1 MSTLATVRRI
11 IASETDLK
19 VEDLDSVRPLGEL
32 GVDSLSVAE
41 VMFKLEDE
49 FHIKTPD
56 ERVPIRTIQD
66 IADLIDR
73 LVAEA
78 GAGAA
83 TGRA

>member
-11 IASETDLK
+11 IAGETDLR
-19 VEDLDSVRPLGEL
+19 VEDLDPARPIEEL
-32 GVDSLSVAE
+32 GVDSLSVIE

-66 IADLIDR
+66 IADLVDR
-73 LVAEA
+73 LVAES
-78 GAGAA
+78 GAA